1 MGQSCNQKQTM
12 ISNQMC
18 RDEGHH
24 DALFGMIE
32 MLQALTRA
40 GSTALWTT
48 LITDPRSYQ
57 CATSTQKCFYAR
69 VPWFYVYAGQERQQ
83 SRTCRVRNW

>member
-12 ISNQMC
+12 ISNQMY

-32 MLQALTRA
+32 MLQA
-40 GSTALWTT
+40 
-48 LITDPRSYQ
+48 PPEQ
-57 CATSTQKCFYAR
+57 
-69 VPWFYVYAGQERQQ
+69 VPQPCGRP
-83 SRTCRVRNW
+83 